1 MKKYWQSILLGIL
14 FALLSN
20 MVVYNYKVI
29 VYYALKLNVDS
40 IQYVSVVRFLL
51 FYFFTFFLYKK
62 IPFRSAFIQVSLPVF
77 LLDATT
83 LILGKELVPLR
94 FPFDTI
100 YPILGNL
107 LALVWI
113 HAKPLATVFSS
124 LACLLFIFFS
134 EKLIRLKLLWMVHEN
149 MVRAIPVSNQERMLR
164 DTFIGL
170 DKKKL
175 VLGDTLLSKVKLVEF
190 YFVGCLPCEEK
201 RPVLKEINQLQQNQ
215 DFRIAMI
222 CDGTITKFEN
232 FYADAMKE
240 PFNDFIYLYDTSNIR
255 KYNLT
260 GFPTE
265 FLFKQKSLINVDVGF
280 GNAIAAK
287 WKEKELEL
295 IHNALQEKQ
304 AD

>member
-1 MKKYWQSILLGIL
+1 
-14 FALLSN
+14 
-20 MVVYNYKVI
+20 
-29 VYYALKLNVDS
+29 
-40 IQYVSVVRFLL
+40 
-51 FYFFTFFLYKK
+51 
-62 IPFRSAFIQVSLPVF
+62 
-77 LLDATT
+77 
-83 LILGKELVPLR
+83 
-94 FPFDTI
+94 
-100 YPILGNL
+100 
-107 LALVWI
+107 
-113 HAKPLATVFSS
+113 
-124 LACLLFIFFS
+124 
-134 EKLIRLKLLWMVHEN
+134 
-149 MVRAIPVSNQERMLR
+149 
-164 DTFIGL
+164 
-170 DKKKL
+170 
-175 VLGDTLLSKVKLVEF
+175 
-190 YFVGCLPCEEK
+190 
-201 RPVLKEINQLQQNQ
+201 
-215 DFRIAMI
+215 MI

>member
-1 MKKYWQSILLGIL
+1 MRKYWLTILLGIL

-29 VYYALKLNVDS
+29 VHYALKLNVDS
-40 IQYVSVVRFLL
+40 IQYVSVIRFLL
-51 FYFFTFFLYKK
+51 FFFFTFFLYKK
-62 IPFRSAFIQVSLPVF
+62 IPFRSAFIQISLPVF

-83 LILGKELVPLR
+83 LIFGKELIPLR
-94 FPFDTI
+94 FPFDTV

-113 HAKPLATVFSS
+113 HAKTFVTVFSS
-124 LACLLFIFFS
+124 FVSILFIFFS
-134 EKLIRLKLLWMVHEN
+134 EKQIRPKLLWMVHEN
-149 MVRAIPVSNQERMLR
+149 MARAIPVSSQERMLR

-175 VLGDTLLSKVKLVEF
+175 VLGDTLRSKVKLVEF

-201 RPVLKEINQLQQNQ
+201 RPVLKEINQLQPNQ

-222 CDGTITKFEN
+222 CDGTITKFEK

-240 PFNDFIYLYDTSNIR
+240 PSNDFIYLYDTSNIR

-265 FLFKQKSLINVDVGF
+265 FLYKQKSLINVDVGF
-280 GNAIAAK
+280 GKAITAR
-287 WKEKELEL
+287 WKEKELKL
-295 IHNALQEKQ
+295 IRDALYKRQ
-304 AD
+304 